1 MNRED
6 LIDLLMDAGLDRQ
19 EAESRALQFN
29 TDRELEDRL
38 QKSLDALEDVQT
50 AQVEAQEQAQERLS
64 KAFEDGENSIA
75 TTIAPALDAM
85 VKETREQNM
94 ALCKSFAG
102 ILEIMKSVREE
113 LKTLRSTPSPAQA
126 QEVMAK
132 SVDYI
137 PSPYDQAPNSDAR
150 DDLFKALTATK
161 VESATQASELLQMA
175 TLLES
180 GVSPQE
186 IKTRYPNFGGDQ

>member
-1 MNRED
+1 MNRDD
-6 LIDLLMDAGLDRQ
+6 LIDLLTDAGLDRQ
-19 EAESRALQFN
+19 EAETRALQF
-29 TDRELEDRL
+29 TSDRELEDRL
-38 QKSLDALEDVQT
+38 QKSLDALDDVHT
-50 AQVEAQEQAQERLS
+50 AQAEAKEQAQERLS

-102 ILEIMKSVREE
+102 VLEIMKSVREE
-113 LKTLRSTPSPAQA
+113 LKNLRSTPSPAQNHEA
-126 QEVMAK
+126 MAK
-132 SVDYI
+132 SIDYI

-186 IKTRYPNFGGDQ
+186 IKNRYPNFGGDQ